1 MNLLSRVVLV
11 LLAAVS
17 SPSLWA
23 QAAAPDEAKET
34 VMVLPGRDRIAPLAS
49 KPAPVSSHAPFEAGD
64 CKVCHQGNDP
74 KRPGP
79 LKKATPA
86 LCLDCH
92 EEFAGVLKR
101 RHMHAPARTACTA
114 CHNPHNAAQPKLLLA
129 ESGALCKSCHV
140 KTKVISET
148 AKVKHRALSEGKQCN
163 NCHDPHGSSISR
175 LLTALPFELCVNCHN
190 RDTMAGADGKKLQ
203 NMKALLDA
211 NPVWHGPVAER
222 DCSVCHEPHGS
233 ANFRLLNEYY
243 PPEFYA
249 PYDRRNYELCMT
261 CHREKAFSSAE
272 TTTLTGFRN
281 GAQNLH
287 FVHVQQG
294 NRGRT
299 CRACHEVHATK
310 QKSLIREGV
319 PYGSGGWVLAL
330 NYKRTETGG
339 SCEKTC
345 HQQRTYSRQAAR

>member
-1 MNLLSRVVLV
+1 MNLLSRVVVV
-11 LLAAVS
+11 LLAAVL

-23 QAAAPDEAKET
+23 QAAAPDQAKET
-34 VMVLPGRDRIAPLAS
+34 VMVLPTRDRIAPLAS

-74 KRPGP
+74 KQPGP

-92 EEFAGVLKR
+92 EEFADVLKR

-175 LLTALPFELCVNCHN
+175 LLTALPFELCTNCHN

-345 HQQRTYSRQAAR
+345 HQQRAYSRQAAR